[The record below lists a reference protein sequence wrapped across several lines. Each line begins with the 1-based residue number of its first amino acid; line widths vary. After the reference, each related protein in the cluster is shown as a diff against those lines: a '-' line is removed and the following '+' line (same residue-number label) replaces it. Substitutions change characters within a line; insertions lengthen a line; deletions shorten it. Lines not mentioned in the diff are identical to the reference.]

1 MSREIRS
8 ISQSPGETF
17 PEMSQAP
24 APLGFPEQRLGVESS
39 SVEGAG
45 MYCLRATLELQELRR
60 MAKVMGVESVA
71 TGLSCRTGAGRGQL
85 HSCRIRQ
92 GTCSIRDRV
101 ISQV

>member
-1 MSREIRS
+1 MSRGIRS

-17 PEMSQAP
+17 PEMSQVP

-45 MYCLRATLELQELRR
+45 MYCLQATLELQELSR

-71 TGLSCRTGAGRGQL
+71 IG
-85 HSCRIRQ
+85 
-92 GTCSIRDRV
+92 
-101 ISQV
+101 